1 MTKYHPTFRKKCIVF
16 MASFSLARIR
26 RDIFENKNQETGKKF
41 CRGYKKRKKGIG
53 NESKEEEMRGR
64 DRRGWGV
71 RERKRE

>member
-1 MTKYHPTFRKKCIVF
+1 MG
-16 MASFSLARIR
+16 SFSLARIR

-41 CRGYKKRKKGIG
+41 CRGYKKKGIG
-53 NESKEEEMRGR
+53 NESKEEEMGGR